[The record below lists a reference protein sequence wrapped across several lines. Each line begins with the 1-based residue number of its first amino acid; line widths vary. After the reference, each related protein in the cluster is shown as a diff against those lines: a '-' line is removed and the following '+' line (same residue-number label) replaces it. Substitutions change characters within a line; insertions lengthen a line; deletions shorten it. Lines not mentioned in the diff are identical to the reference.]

1 MGIRK
6 DLATHVI
13 AMLRRGELADEL
25 SEALAECSKATDKY
39 NKKSKVTLTLTFE
52 PNQGQALIH
61 DEVNSK
67 PAKPTNPAT
76 IAFVDVHGNLS
87 RQDPNQQDL
96 NLRSADIDADEQA
109 PRTAE
114 DAE

>member
-1 MGIRK
+1 
-6 DLATHVI
+6 
-13 AMLRRGELADEL
+13 GELADEL
-25 SEALAECSKATDKY
+25 SEAIAECSKSTEAF
-39 NKKSKVTLTLTFE
+39 NKKSSVTLKLTFE

-61 DEVNSK
+61 DEVTSK

-76 IAFVDVHGNLS
+76 IAYIDVHGNLS

-96 NLRSADIDADEQA
+96 NLRSADIGDDEQA